1 MRRLVGTAAVVVLAS
16 TSLGQAQLA
25 STDVTQWRGPN
36 RDGVVQGF
44 TAPQAWP
51 EMLVKRWTVEVGTGY
66 ATPLVVGNR
75 VFVFSRLG
83 ENETMTA
90 LDGGSGKVVWQQ
102 SYPAPFAMNPATKA
116 HGPGP
121 KSTPVYFNGRL
132 YSIGMTG
139 VVTAWDAASGKQVW
153 QKPGT
158 GVAMEYT
165 SHSFSP
171 LVDAGRVIFHVGG
184 KDKGALTAFD
194 LTTGDVRWS
203 WAGDGPGYASPIVA
217 DLGGTRQ
224 IIVPTQAKLVS
235 VDAATGALLWER
247 PLVHQFSSNAIT
259 PIVYGQAVIVAGTG
273 PLMEIA
279 VARRGTQWT
288 TEQVWENTDLPL
300 RFTTAVLAG
309 DTLFGMSGRNAG
321 QYYAMDARSGKALW
335 TSDGRQ
341 AAHASIARS
350 GDLVLSLESDGE
362 LVVLRNSATGFEPLR
377 RYKVSE
383 TETWA
388 QPAFSGNRILVKDV
402 MSLTLWTLN

>member
-1 MRRLVGTAAVVVLAS
+1 
-16 TSLGQAQLA
+16 
-25 STDVTQWRGPN
+25 
-36 RDGVVQGF
+36 
-44 TAPQAWP
+44 
-51 EMLVKRWTVEVGTGY
+51 
-66 ATPLVVGNR
+66 
-75 VFVFSRLG
+75 
-83 ENETMTA
+83 MTA